1 MREKEAE
8 IILAISLDYLLLG
21 EVYVNSCQISEV
33 YTNVIPTKSATGSFP
48 DQTETP

>member
-33 YTNVIPTKSATGSFP
+33 YTNVIPMKSATGSFP